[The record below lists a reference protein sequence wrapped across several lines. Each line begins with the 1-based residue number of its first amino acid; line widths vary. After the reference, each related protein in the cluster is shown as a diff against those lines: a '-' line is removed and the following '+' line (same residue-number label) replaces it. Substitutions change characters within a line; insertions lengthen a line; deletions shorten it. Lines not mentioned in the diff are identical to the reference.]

1 MKTYPKLL
9 FFTCLILVSSS
20 YSQIKGKC
28 VDEYGK
34 GIPYVNISIKGKT
47 IGTVSTLEGNFFIE
61 NSSVTENDYLIFSH
75 LNFDKKTIG
84 IPLKKDQIQLK
95 AKVENLEEVIVSNK
109 KRKVK
114 EKIVG
119 TKTESESIIIY
130 FTSNSLGT
138 EIGKIITVKKNKV
151 YDLKN
156 VQFNL
161 PTLGYKSATFRINFY
176 AIAGGTIDLVKIN
189 RTDNIIKV
197 TKSGMAK
204 LDLSNQDLSFENDFL
219 VAVEW
224 IDFENKENSTNQDNA
239 IKFSSAVFSGP
250 HVSRD
255 NINLEW
261 GNEKLML
268 NIGPGIHLKVKEYS
282 K

>member
-1 MKTYPKLL
+1 MKSYSTLLLIACLFLVYP
-9 FFTCLILVSSS
+9 S

-28 VDEYGK
+28 IDEYGK
-34 GIPYVNISIKGKT
+34 GIPYVNISVKGKA
-47 IGTVSTLEGNFFIE
+47 IGTVSNLEGNFSIE
-61 NSSVTENDYLIFSH
+61 NTSVTENDYLIFSH
-75 LNFDKKTIG
+75 MNFDKKTIS
-84 IPLKKDQIQLK
+84 ISLKKDQILLN
-95 AKVENLEEVIVSNK
+95 AKVENLKEVIVSNK

-119 TKTESESIIIY
+119 TKTETESILIN

-161 PTLGYKSATFRINFY
+161 PELGYKSATFRINFY
-176 AIAGGTIDLVKIN
+176 TIVEGTIDLVKIN
-189 RTDNIIKV
+189 RTENVVTV

-204 LDLSNQDLSFENDFL
+204 LDLSNQDLSFESEFL

-224 IDFENKENSTNQDNA
+224 IDFENKENITNQENA

-250 HVSRD
+250 YVSRD
-255 NINLEW
+255 NINLKWE
-261 GNEKLML
+261 NEKLML

>member
-1 MKTYPKLL
+1 MKSYSKLL
-9 FFTCLILVSSS
+9 LIACLFLVYPS

-28 VDEYGK
+28 IDENGR
-34 GIPYVNISIKGKT
+34 GIPYVNISIKGKP
-47 IGTVSTLEGNFFIE
+47 IGTVSNLEGNFSIE
-61 NSSVTENDYLIFSH
+61 NASVTENDYLIFSH

-84 IPLKKDQIQLK
+84 IPLKKDQIQLN
-95 AKVENLEEVIVSNK
+95 AKVENLKEVIVSNK

-119 TKTESESIIIY
+119 TKTETESLLIY
-130 FTSNSLGT
+130 FTSKSLGT
-138 EIGKIITVKKNKV
+138 EIGKIISVKKNKV

-161 PTLGYKSATFRINFY
+161 PELGYKSATFRINFY
-176 AIAGGTIDLVKIN
+176 TIVEGTIDLVKVN
-189 RTDNIIKV
+189 RTDNIVKV

-224 IDFENKENSTNQDNA
+224 IDFENKENFTNQDNA

-250 HVSRD
+250 YVSRD
-255 NINLEW
+255 NINLKW
-261 GNEKLML
+261 NSEKLML

>member
-1 MKTYPKLL
+1 MKPYPKLL
-9 FFTCLILVSSS
+9 FFAYLFLVSSS

-34 GIPYVNISIKGKT
+34 GIPYVNISIKGKA
-47 IGTVSTLEGNFFIE
+47 IGTVSNLEGNFSIE
-61 NSSVTENDYLIFSH
+61 NTSVTENDYLIFSH
-75 LNFDKKTIG
+75 MNFE
-84 IPLKKDQIQLK
+84 KDQILLN
-95 AKVENLEEVIVSNK
+95 AKVENLKEVIVSNK

-114 EKIVG
+114 EKTVG
-119 TKTESESIIIY
+119 TKTETESILIN

-161 PTLGYKSATFRINFY
+161 PELGYKSATFRINFY
-176 AIAGGTIDLVKIN
+176 TIVEGTIDLVKIN
-189 RTDNIIKV
+189 GTENVVTV

-204 LDLSNQDLSFENDFL
+204 LDLSNQDLSFESEFL

-224 IDFENKENSTNQDNA
+224 IDFENKENITNQENA

-250 HVSRD
+250 YVSRD
-255 NINLEW
+255 NINLKWE
-261 GNEKLML
+261 NEKFML

>member
-1 MKTYPKLL
+1 MKSYSTLLLIACLFLVYP
-9 FFTCLILVSSS
+9 S

-28 VDEYGK
+28 IDEYGK
-34 GIPYVNISIKGKT
+34 GIPYVNISIKGKA
-47 IGTVSTLEGNFFIE
+47 IGTVSNLEGNFSIE
-61 NSSVTENDYLIFSH
+61 NTSVTENDYLIFSH
-75 LNFDKKTIG
+75 MNFDKKTIS
-84 IPLKKDQIQLK
+84 IPLKKDQILLN
-95 AKVENLEEVIVSNK
+95 AKVENLKEVIVSNK

-119 TKTESESIIIY
+119 TKTETESILIN

-161 PTLGYKSATFRINFY
+161 PELGYKSATFRINFY
-176 AIAGGTIDLVKIN
+176 TIVEGTIDLVKIN
-189 RTDNIIKV
+189 RTENVVKV

-204 LDLSNQDLSFENDFL
+204 LDLSNQDLSFESEFL

-224 IDFENKENSTNQDNA
+224 IDFENKENITNQENA

-250 HVSRD
+250 YVSRD
-255 NINLEW
+255 NINLKWE
-261 GNEKLML
+261 NEKLML

>member
-1 MKTYPKLL
+1 MKSYSTLLLIACLFLVYP
-9 FFTCLILVSSS
+9 S

-28 VDEYGK
+28 IDEYGK
-34 GIPYVNISIKGKT
+34 GIPYVNISIKGKA
-47 IGTVSTLEGNFFIE
+47 IGTVSNLEGNFSIE
-61 NSSVTENDYLIFSH
+61 NTSVTENDYLIFSH
-75 LNFDKKTIG
+75 MNFDKKTIS
-84 IPLKKDQIQLK
+84 IPLKKDQILLN
-95 AKVENLEEVIVSNK
+95 AKVENLKEVIVSNK
-109 KRKVK
+109 KRIVK

-119 TKTESESIIIY
+119 TKTETESILIN

-161 PTLGYKSATFRINFY
+161 PELGYKSATFRINFY
-176 AIAGGTIDLVKIN
+176 TIVEGTIDLVKIN
-189 RTDNIIKV
+189 GTENVVTV

-204 LDLSNQDLSFENDFL
+204 LDLSNQDLSFESEFL

-224 IDFENKENSTNQDNA
+224 IDFENKENITNQENA

-250 HVSRD
+250 YVSRD
-255 NINLEW
+255 NINLKWE
-261 GNEKLML
+261 NEKLML

>member
-1 MKTYPKLL
+1 MKSYSILL
-9 FFTCLILVSSS
+9 FIACLFLVHPS

-28 VDEYGK
+28 IDENGR
-34 GIPYVNISIKGKT
+34 GIPYVNISIKGKA
-47 IGTVSTLEGNFFIE
+47 IGTVSNLEGNFSIE
-61 NSSVTENDYLIFSH
+61 NTSVTENDYLIFSH
-75 LNFDKKTIG
+75 MNFDKKTIS
-84 IPLKKDQIQLK
+84 IPLKKNQILLN
-95 AKVENLEEVIVSNK
+95 AKVENLKEVIVSNK

-114 EKIVG
+114 EKTVG
-119 TKTESESIIIY
+119 TKTETESILIN

-161 PTLGYKSATFRINFY
+161 PELGYKSATFRINFY
-176 AIAGGTIDLVKIN
+176 TIVEGTIDLVKIN
-189 RTDNIIKV
+189 RTENVVKV

-204 LDLSNQDLSFENDFL
+204 LDLSNQDLSFESEFL

-224 IDFENKENSTNQDNA
+224 IDFENKENITNQENA

-250 HVSRD
+250 YVSRD
-255 NINLEW
+255 NINLKWE
-261 GNEKLML
+261 NEKLML